1 MDYRIVYLLV
11 IIILMACPVSSHGQQ
26 IRQQK
31 TEDISVE
38 VLTLDK
44 AISLALKD
52 NRQVKNAELAVGK
65 AKDQLASTRTS
76 RLPNFQ
82 FSMLGSQQLAKVD
95 FTLARGILGDYANVG
110 PIPNRDIKLSTPL
123 RPTAILMGQISMPLS
138 QQYCLGLNIKQARLS
153 TDIAQE
159 QVRSKQQSVVNN
171 VKKTYYAIL
180 QTQSELDSLKQ
191 ALKFYQ
197 ELDRVTDDY
206 VVQKVALKAE
216 ALDVKTRLAKAENEE
231 LTVNNRLITLKEQ
244 LNQLIGRD
252 ISTQFSISAVPEL
265 SFIETDLASARS
277 LALENRPEIRE
288 AQLRIK
294 QAELEKRAKKAEYI
308 PDVSLSMNY
317 LSLRNFDGF
326 VPKNLAGV
334 GILVNWEVFDWG
346 RKKHQLAE
354 KQKTIEQTNNSL
366 REMENTIQIE
376 VGEKFRELQQ
386 TRQAL
391 RVAQL
396 QQETAQENMRVSINK
411 YKAEVVLLSDVLQ
424 TQATMAN
431 ANYKYQ
437 QALLAFWTAKAEYE
451 KAIGA
456 DK

>member
-159 QVRSKQQSVVNN
+159 QVRSKP
-171 VKKTYYAIL
+171 
-180 QTQSELDSLKQ
+180 DS
-191 ALKFYQ
+191 Y
-197 ELDRVTDDY
+197 
-206 VVQKVALKAE
+206 
-216 ALDVKTRLAKAENEE
+216 
-231 LTVNNRLITLKEQ
+231 
-244 LNQLIGRD
+244 
-252 ISTQFSISAVPEL
+252 P
-265 SFIETDLASARS
+265 
-277 LALENRPEIRE
+277 
-288 AQLRIK
+288 
-294 QAELEKRAKKAEYI
+294 
-308 PDVSLSMNY
+308 
-317 LSLRNFDGF
+317 
-326 VPKNLAGV
+326 
-334 GILVNWEVFDWG
+334 VF
-346 RKKHQLAE
+346 
-354 KQKTIEQTNNSL
+354 
-366 REMENTIQIE
+366 
-376 VGEKFRELQQ
+376 
-386 TRQAL
+386 
-391 RVAQL
+391 
-396 QQETAQENMRVSINK
+396 NK
-411 YKAEVVLLSDVLQ
+411 
-424 TQATMAN
+424 
-431 ANYKYQ
+431 
-437 QALLAFWTAKAEYE
+437 
-451 KAIGA
+451 
-456 DK
+456 